1 MEKFVALVRVP
12 NGAMLVRV
20 ERSNGTER
28 DGRDGVALVS
38 AVLLPAV
45 EKLRSPAVLP
55 VVVVVLLM
63 LVVLGMDVEV
73 VKVVT
78 VLVARGRG
86 RT

>member
-28 DGRDGVALVS
+28 DGWGGVALVPV
-38 AVLLPAV
+38 VLLPAV

-55 VVVVVLLM
+55 VVVVVMLL
-63 LVVLGMDVEV
+63 LVVLGMDEV